1 MLMLSVSIT
10 KQQYFFKTHEFSN
23 MNFPINEYLM
33 IIASAVKILS
43 RTRESKGETQEHRNN
58 FPLILTSVFNMLK
71 CLFLL
76 YKMFIT

>member
-1 MLMLSVSIT
+1 
-10 KQQYFFKTHEFSN
+10 

-43 RTRESKGETQEHRNN
+43 KTRESKGETQEHRND
-58 FPLILTSVFNMLK
+58 FPLILTSVFNVLKFK